1 MTVPI
6 EKLLEFIVLRDA
18 TDLHITVPSVPV
30 LRVDGELIPLTEV
43 PPFTPEDIESIFNLI
58 TTEEQRAAFRLD
70 RELDFSYSVNG
81 LSRFRISAIMQ
92 RNSISLAVRPVPF
105 KIPSIDELELP
116 QIFKTLV
123 SKSRGLILITGAAG
137 AGKST
142 TLAAM
147 INHLNETVKR
157 NIITIEDPIEYLFP
171 NVKCLIRQRDIGDD
185 ARNFSGALVHSLRHD
200 PDVLVIG
207 EMRDLDTMKTALTA
221 AETGHLVLST
231 LHTLD
236 AAQTIDRIVDIFPP
250 EQQRQIRYQL
260 SQVLIGVVS
269 QRLPHRAKGGRI
281 AAFEIMLNNPVISR
295 LIREEKIYDLQ
306 SNLEVSHKE
315 GMQTMDQ
322 ALAELIKRKVITRD
336 EGMLYCTSQARL
348 QQLLQSE
355 RSTVY

>member
-6 EKLLEFIVLRDA
+6 EKLLEFIVLRNG

-30 LRVDGELIPLTEV
+30 LRVDGELIPLPEV
-43 PPFTPEDIESIFNLI
+43 PPFSPEDIESIFNLI
-58 TTEEQRAAFRLD
+58 TTEEQRATFKAD
-70 RELDFSYSVNG
+70 REIDFSYSMNG
-81 LSRFRISAIMQ
+81 LSRFRISALMQ
-92 RNSISLAVRPVPF
+92 RNSISLAIRPVPF

-116 QIFKTLV
+116 QIFKNLV
-123 SKSRGLILITGAAG
+123 SKSRGLILITGASG

-142 TLAAM
+142 TMAAM

-171 NVKCLIRQRDIGDD
+171 NEQCLIRQRDIGDD
-185 ARNFSGALVHSLRHD
+185 ARNFSSALVHSLRHD

-207 EMRDLDTMKTALTA
+207 EMRDLDTMKVALTA

-231 LHTLD
+231 LHTTD
-236 AAQTIDRIVDIFPP
+236 AAQTIDRIVDVFPP

-260 SQVLIGVVS
+260 SQVLIAVLS

-281 AAFEIMLNNPVISR
+281 AAFEIMLNNSVISR
-295 LIREEKIYDLQ
+295 LIREEKMFDLQ
-306 SNLEVSHKE
+306 ANIEVSHKE

-322 ALAELIKRKVITRD
+322 SMADLVKRKVVTRD

-348 QQLLQSE
+348 QQLLQNE